1 MTVDYWLKTAPTAPV
16 SLQFLAPNG
25 AVIRTFVSDAP
36 DKKDSTG
43 NAQADSAANATR
55 ALQNAEQLSY
65 APGDSVVPA
74 RAGANRFVWNLMYP
88 GPKRIPGSINDDGS
102 YEGATA
108 VPGSYTVRLIMGR
121 DTLTQPVTVRA
132 DPRVQMTAAEYQ
144 AQFDAANAVAARIT
158 SITESV
164 ARMQDLQQQLDQRAR
179 QTASQPYADSVK
191 TMATALRKKL
201 EAVRAEVYE
210 VYTKADQA
218 TLNYP
223 IKLYQMFVTL
233 NAQVNEG
240 TNPPTRQ
247 HGEILTDLSTKLNVQ
262 LNTLQRLEENELP
275 QFNALLTR
283 LGVPNVFVAP
293 KKPIG

>member
-1 MTVDYWLKTAPTAPV
+1 
-16 SLQFLAPNG
+16 
-25 AVIRTFVSDAP
+25 
-36 DKKDSTG
+36 
-43 NAQADSAANATR
+43 
-55 ALQNAEQLSY
+55 
-65 APGDSVVPA
+65 VVHA
-74 RAGANRFVWNLMYP
+74 RAGANRFVWNLMYN

-102 YEGATA
+102 YEGAMA
-108 VPGSYTVRLIMGR
+108 VPGDYTVRLIVGK
-121 DTLTQPVTVRA
+121 DTLSRGFTLRP
-132 DPRVQMTAAEYQ
+132 DPRVQLTAAEYT
-144 AQFDAANAVAARIT
+144 AQFEATKAVGARIT
-158 SITESV
+158 SITDAV

-179 QTASQPYADSVK
+179 QASSQAYADSVK

-201 EAVRAEVYE
+201 ESVRAEVYE

-233 NAQVNEG
+233 NSQVNEG

-262 LNTLQRLEENELP
+262 LNTLQQLEDNDLQ